1 MRVDT
6 ETTIKRVRIAEEEVM
21 IIEEREQHAQK
32 PTVVMQ
38 SPPVVPRDIEDDW
51 FLLLE
56 SVPVE
61 VQSPPSGRHI
71 GLHIQTHTH
80 THTNTPIHAVH
91 ALSTNSK
98 DYFEL
103 DYFAL

>member
-6 ETTIKRVRIAEEEVM
+6 ETTLKRVRIAEEEVM

-61 VQSPPSGRHI
+61 VQSPPSGKHTDA
-71 GLHIQTHTH
+71 HTHTTFTHTH
-80 THTNTPIHAVH
+80 TPNHTHIHRYMH
-91 ALSTNSK
+91 LSR
-98 DYFEL
+98 L
-103 DYFAL
+103 I